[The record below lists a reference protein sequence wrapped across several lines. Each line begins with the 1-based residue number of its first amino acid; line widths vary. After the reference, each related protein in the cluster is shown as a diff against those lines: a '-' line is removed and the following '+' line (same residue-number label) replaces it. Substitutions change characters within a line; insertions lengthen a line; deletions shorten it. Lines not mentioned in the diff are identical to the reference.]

1 MNIVIDTNILVS
13 AFVFGGT
20 IRKQLTRIFE
30 REDICIVTS
39 ADIMRE
45 LTTVLFRQ
53 EFARFQ
59 EKATLEA
66 LLDGFLADATEA
78 RVTVR
83 VNACRD
89 PKDNKFLEAA
99 VSANAAVIVTG
110 DADLLALNPFEGIRI
125 LSMSAFLSE
134 YLVP

>member
-20 IRKQLTRIFE
+20 IRKQLTRILE
-30 REDICIVTS
+30 REDIRIVTS
-39 ADIMRE
+39 ADIIRE
-45 LTTVLFRQ
+45 LTAVLFRQ

-59 EKATLEA
+59 ERATLEA
-66 LLDGFLADATEA
+66 LLDGFLADATEV

-125 LSMSAFLSE
+125 LSMSTFLSE
-134 YLVP
+134 YIES

>member
-20 IRKQLTRIFE
+20 IRRQLTRILE
-30 REDICIVTS
+30 REDIRIVIS
-39 ADIMRE
+39 ADITRE
-45 LTTVLFRQ
+45 LTAVLSRQ

-59 EKATLEA
+59 DRATLET
-66 LLDGFLADATEA
+66 LLDGFLADAEDV

-83 VNACRD
+83 INACRD

-99 VSANAAVIVTG
+99 VAGNATVIVTG
-110 DADLLALNPFEGIRI
+110 DADLLALNPFEGIQI
-125 LSMSAFLSE
+125 LSISVFLSQYIE
-134 YLVP
+134 

>member
-13 AFVFGGT
+13 AFVFGGK
-20 IRKQLTRIFE
+20 IRQQLTRILE
-30 REDICIVTS
+30 REDIGIVTS
-39 ADIMRE
+39 VEITQE
-45 LTTVLFRQ
+45 LTAVLFRQ

-59 EKATLEA
+59 DRATLET
-66 LLDGFLADATEA
+66 LLDGFLADAEET

-83 VNACRD
+83 INACRD

-99 VSANAAVIVTG
+99 VSGNAAVIVTG

-125 LSMSAFLSE
+125 LSISAFLSE
-134 YLVP
+134 YIE